1 MIVAKLER
9 EMVCR
14 GGGDGRGRGQRRGKG
29 RGGEDGVWRWGK
41 CLMKAEAVRRQL
53 LMWHNFHISTILKL

>member
-29 RGGEDGVWRWGK
+29 RGGEDGV
-41 CLMKAEAVRRQL
+41 
-53 LMWHNFHISTILKL
+53 